1 MRTTRRF
8 SIPSAKMRTGV
19 SKRLELRSVCVL
31 LESVD
36 PVFAF
41 RLLFCAVFRFEEETV
56 LSVSV
61 RMVPVEVSMVWV
73 APCVL

>member
-1 MRTTRRF
+1 
-8 SIPSAKMRTGV
+8 MRTGV

-36 PVFAF
+36 PVFAFRF